1 MATIT
6 RKTKVYK
13 DIDLNFLA
21 HPVTGDISKKI
32 DEEAIK
38 QALRIL
44 LLTQNFE
51 RPFHS
56 EIGSP
61 IRGLLFEPS
70 NPLLNNMIKRIVS
83 ETIAN
88 FEPRVEV
95 IDVDVID
102 NTDNNEI
109 TVSVIFRMIGSSTT
123 FIVPINIERTR

>member
-6 RKTKVYK
+6 RKTNVYK

-61 IRGLLFEPS
+61 IRGLLFELS

>member
-6 RKTKVYK
+6 RKTNVYK

>member
-6 RKTKVYK
+6 RKTNVYK

-61 IRGLLFEPS
+61 WRGLLFEPS

-102 NTDNNEI
+102 KTDNNEI

>member
-6 RKTKVYK
+6 RKTNVYK
-13 DIDLNFLA
+13 DLDLNFLA
-21 HPVTGDISKKI
+21 HPVTGDVSKKV

-38 QALRIL
+38 QAIRIV
-44 LLTQNFE
+44 LLTQNYE

-61 IRGLLFEPS
+61 VRGLLFEPS
-70 NPLLNNMIKRIVS
+70 SPLLNNMIKRIVT
-83 ETIAN
+83 ETILN

-95 IDVDVID
+95 IDVDVV
-102 NTDNNEI
+102 NKPDNNDL

-123 FIVPINIERTR
+123 FVVPINIERTR

>member
-1 MATIT
+1 MAIITI
-6 RKTKVYK
+6 KTNVYK

-21 HPVTGDISKKI
+21 HPVTGDVSKKV

-38 QALRIL
+38 QALRIV

-70 NPLLNNMIKRIVS
+70 NPLLNNMIKRIVA
-83 ETIAN
+83 ETIIN

-109 TVSVIFRMIGSSTT
+109 TISVIFRMIGSSTT